1 MKILHISYS
10 DQQGGAAIAA
20 YRHHEAMRRL
30 GIDSKML
37 VLNKMS
43 NDPNVIE
50 YRPSFFSKY
59 IPKIYNRIIS
69 RTATYYASWSY
80 SKYGCD
86 FSNEESVRCA
96 DIIILHWVNRY
107 TLSLRSIANILKSGK
122 KIYWFMHD
130 MWPITGGCHH
140 SLECKKYA
148 VHCGACPMANNHNGS
163 GKEKDLS
170 YQQFKEKLTILKGYD
185 NLKFVTPSQWLADR
199 VKESS
204 LFSNNE
210 VYVVRNIVDT
220 NVFKPIDKINSRKS
234 LGLPLDKKLILFGA
248 DNVLSPYKGWK
259 YLKNALQKTIPGV
272 EVVVYGMTP
281 GDIREEIS
289 APMYVMGHIGETEK
303 LVNLYSACD
312 VFITTSVAENYPNV
326 LLEAMACGLP
336 CIGTNIGGIPEIIKD
351 GENGKIVPLES
362 EIIRETIIELINN
375 KNYSEFS
382 VNAIKQIRKNNSYKS
397 LEYLIYYI

>member
-20 YRHHEAMRRL
+20 YRHHEAMRRF

-122 KIYWFMHD
+122 KVYWFMHD

-140 SLECKKYA
+140 ALDCFKYQA
-148 VHCGACPMANNHNGS
+148 HCEACPMSNNRHGTS
-163 GKEKDLS
+163 KRHDLS
-170 YQQFKEKLTILKGYD
+170 WKQFEEKLRCLAPFA
-185 NLKFVTPSQWLADR
+185 NLHFFTPSHWLADR

-204 LFSNNE
+204 LFGTHK
-210 VYVVRNIVDT
+210 VTVVRNVLDT
-220 NVFKPIDKINSRKS
+220 EIFKPVDKRDARNR
-234 LGLPLDKKLILFGA
+234 LGLPFDKKLILFGA
-248 DNVLSPYKGWK
+248 DNISSPYKGWT
-259 YLKNALQKTIPGV
+259 LLRQALHLPIEGAEAVIYGNIPANLQSQIG
-272 EVVVYGMTP
+272 
-281 GDIREEIS
+281 IKLHL
-289 APMYVMGHIGETEK
+289 MGHINEVEQ
-303 LVNLYSACD
+303 LVDMYSACD
-312 VFITTSVAENYPNV
+312 VFVSPSLADNYPNV
-326 LLEAMACGLP
+326 LIEAMACGLP
-336 CIGTNIGGIPEIIKD
+336 CVGTIVGGIPEIILNGVTGLLVQYDKPEALRSAITSVM
-351 GENGKIVPLES
+351 ENTEGKFGRSV
-362 EIIRETIIELINN
+362 IRNTIIKSNGYQNN
-375 KNYSEFS
+375 LSKF
-382 VNAIKQIRKNNSYKS
+382 
-397 LEYLIYYI
+397 L